1 MGKLIIL
8 QAEVVKD
15 LISTND
21 ATIIGILLGFIALL
35 IYLYLRT
42 DNKLIK
48 ANEYTREQD
57 KANLLMMQDLIT
69 SMDVV
74 GKTTQNNAKRIEG
87 VHSNSETILTI
98 IRERLIKQV

>member
-1 MGKLIIL
+1 MVKLIIL

-21 ATIIGILLGFIALL
+21 ATIVGILLGFIALL

-69 SMDVV
+69 SMDTV
-74 GKTTQNNAKRIEG
+74 GKTSQDNAQKLEG
-87 VHSNSETILTI
+87 VHNKAEIILTI
-98 IRERLIKQV
+98 IRERLIKQL